1 MTTVSDR
8 YLTISEAAEAAG
20 VPGKTP
26 AAKAQALRRLER
38 RGVVPQP
45 PRAIL
50 SRDRY
55 YTPELVER
63 IALALTRHRMEEA
76 A

>member
-1 MTTVSDR
+1 MTTSDR
-8 YLTISEAAEAAG
+8 YLTIGQAAEAAG
-20 VPGKTP
+20 VPGSTRT
-26 AAKAQALRRLER
+26 AKAQALRRLER

-55 YTPELVER
+55 YTPELVEQ
-63 IALALTRHRMEEA
+63 IALALTRRRMEEA